1 MKSGESTRFIIII
14 ALVAVVGAIAIWF
27 LLGRASRTEATN
39 PGKRD
44 RATLVEVEV
53 ARLGEIAQT
62 LELTGEVVAID
73 SAVIAS
79 TKEGRIAYSP
89 WREGDDVTAG
99 EKLVEIDREVYRA
112 EVQTVRAALAVAE
125 AKLADLKAGP
135 RPEEIDQ
142 AAANVNRWRATLEE
156 ARKAYQRHAELI
168 KRGSTSQQ
176 SLDQARERMEVAQAE
191 LTNAR
196 EKLRMLEAG
205 PTATDIAVQEAAVR
219 EASAK
224 LALAEAHLAECVIRA
239 PFDGTITRVH
249 VRCGDLAVPRSP
261 LVEMYA
267 SDSLVVRFSVP
278 ESHAESVRPG
288 LPLEA
293 VLDAL
298 PGQRFNGEISRVYP
312 LLDPDMRTR
321 SVEAKLQESN
331 RLMPNQFARVR
342 LTLGSSRN
350 ATLIPAAAVLETG
363 EGRRIAYVVEGGK
376 AVRRTVELG
385 IEKDRLVQ
393 VTAGI
398 GPGEEVVVTGQE
410 GLKQGAPVRL
420 ARAGRKPEESEGP
433 EDGGQG
439 TGGRR

>member
-1 MKSGESTRFIIII
+1 MKSRERTRTIIII
-14 ALVAVVGAIAIWF
+14 ALVAAVGGIAIWL
-27 LLGRASRTEATN
+27 LLGTAPRTEATS

-62 LELTGEVVAID
+62 LEFTGEVVATD
-73 SAVIAS
+73 SVVIAS
-79 TKEGRIAYSP
+79 TKEGRIAYCP

-112 EVQTVRAALAVAE
+112 EVQTARAALAVAE

-135 RPEEIDQ
+135 RPEEINQ

-205 PTATDIAVQEAAVR
+205 PTATDIAVQEAAVK

-224 LALAEAHLAECVIRA
+224 LALAEAHLAECVITA

-249 VRCGDLAVPRSP
+249 VRRGDLAVPRSP

-278 ESHAESVRPG
+278 ESYASSVRPG
-288 LPLEA
+288 LLLEA

-298 PGQRFNGEISRVYP
+298 PGQRFNGEVTYP

-321 SVEAKLQESN
+321 GVEAKLQESN

-342 LTLGSSRN
+342 LTLGTSRN

-385 IEKDRLVQ
+385 FEKDRLVQ
-393 VTAGI
+393 VTEGVE
-398 GPGEEVVVTGQE
+398 PGEEVVVTGNE
-410 GLKQGAPVRL
+410 GLKQGAPVRI
-420 ARAGRKPEESEGP
+420 AGAGRKPEDSDGP
-433 EDGGQG
+433 RDGDQG
-439 TGGRR
+439 TGGTR